1 MELIHHIKSAKYL
14 QHSYLSAKYWKLI
27 LYNIT
32 FPTYNFRKF
41 YYKPSW
47 VK

>member
-14 QHSYLSAKYWKLI
+14 QPSYLSKYEKLI

-32 FPTYNFRKF
+32 FPTHKFRKF
-41 YYKPSW
+41 YSL
-47 VK
+47 